1 MAGKRKYSFI
11 LEERPMN
18 YPDKKR
24 YLELSEEYNL
34 VPVYREYMADTETP
48 TSIFL
53 KSCGLDNEGFLL
65 ESIEG
70 SKNLSRYSFI
80 GIGCSGRIMLE
91 DGVFMYEKDGVGT
104 EKKKTGTPLREIE
117 NIMKD
122 FRLYKDPELDHF
134 IGGAVGYLSY
144 DLVKYFDNIYL
155 PEKKQDLPEIL
166 LCLTDL
172 VVVFD
177 HLMNRLKIISTIK
190 TGQGITPEDA
200 YELSIERIE
209 ALEKKIA
216 YNTIPSLSVG
226 LRSQKDISGTN
237 GGFKSN
243 FAPDSF
249 RKAVNKVRKH
259 IIEGDAFQIVLSQR
273 FSIEDDRDPIN
284 IYRGLRSIN
293 PSPYMYF
300 FNFGDFNI
308 IGASPEPLV
317 KIEGNRVLTCPIA
330 GTRKRGSSEAEEE
343 GLVES
348 LLNDKKE
355 IAEHNMLVDLA
366 RNDLGRVCKY
376 GSVEVSDYMKVEKYS
391 HVMHLVS
398 HVEGTLKEDASIY
411 DALRSVFPA
420 GTLSGAP
427 KIRAMQIISDL
438 EPDCRGPYGGAV
450 GYFGYDGNLDS
461 CITIRTALV
470 RNGKVYVQAG
480 AGIVY
485 DSVPE
490 NEYQETLNKAAALL
504 RAVEV
509 IE

>member
-1 MAGKRKYSFI
+1 MI
-11 LEERPMN
+11 
-18 YPDKKR
+18 YPDKNK
-24 YLELSEEYNL
+24 YLELASEYNL
-34 VPVYREYMADTETP
+34 IPVYREYMADTETP

-53 KSCGLDNEGFLL
+53 KGCGLNGKGFLL

-70 SKNLSRYSFI
+70 AKNLSRYSFI
-80 GIGCSGRIMLE
+80 GIGYSGKAVLE
-91 DGVFMYEKDGVGT
+91 NGTFSYEKDG
-104 EKKKTGTPLREIE
+104 EKLKERKTKTPLTEIE
-117 NIMKD
+117 EIMSGFK
-122 FRLYKDPELDHF
+122 LYRDPALDHF
-134 IGGAVGYLSY
+134 IGGATGFLSY
-144 DLVKYFDNIYL
+144 DLVKYFDDIDLPRDRMEL
-155 PEKKQDLPEIL
+155 PEMYLY
-166 LCLTDL
+166 LTDL

-190 TGQGITPEDA
+190 TGGEVLPERA
-200 YELSIERIE
+200 YQQSVKRIE

-216 YNTIPSLSVG
+216 SNIIPSLSTG
-226 LRSQKDISGTN
+226 LKGLADSGKAEEV
-237 GGFKSN
+237 FKSN
-243 FAPDSF
+243 FTPKAF
-249 RKAVNKVRKH
+249 KKAVERARAQ
-259 IIEGDAFQIVLSQR
+259 ITEGEAFQIVLSQR
-273 FSIEDDRDPIN
+273 FSMEDRRDPIN

-308 IGASPEPLV
+308 IGASPEPLI
-317 KIEGNRVLTCPIA
+317 KINGDRVLTCPIA
-330 GTRKRGSSEAEEE
+330 GTRKRGKNKAEEE
-343 GLVES
+343 KIMES
-348 LLNDKKE
+348 LLNDTKE

-376 GSVEVSDYMKVEKYS
+376 GSVKVKEYMKIEKYS
-391 HVMHLVS
+391 HVMHLAS
-398 HVEGTLKEDASIY
+398 KVEGILNSSSTIY

-427 KIRAMQIISDL
+427 KIRAMQIISSL

-450 GYFGYDGNLDS
+450 GYFGYDGDLDS
-461 CITIRTALV
+461 CITIRTAIV
-470 RNGKVYVQAG
+470 KDGMVHVQAG

-504 RAVEV
+504 KAVNI

>member
-1 MAGKRKYSFI
+1 MT
-11 LEERPMN
+11 
-18 YPDKKR
+18 YPDKNK
-24 YLELSEEYNL
+24 YLELAAEYNI

-53 KSCGLDNEGFLL
+53 KGCGLNGKGFLL

-70 SKNLSRYSFI
+70 AKNLSRYSFI
-80 GIGCSGRIMLE
+80 GIGCSGKAVLE
-91 DGVFMYEKDGVGT
+91 NGIFRYERDGEKIK
-104 EKKKTGTPLREIE
+104 EKKTRTPLTEIE
-117 NIMKD
+117 EIMND
-122 FRLYKDPELDHF
+122 FRLYQDPDLDHF
-134 IGGAVGYLSY
+134 IGGAAGYLSY
-144 DLVKYFDNIYL
+144 DLVKYFDDIDLPGGGTGL
-155 PEKKQDLPEIL
+155 PEMCLY
-166 LCLTDL
+166 LTDL

-190 TGQGITPEDA
+190 IGADMTAEKA
-200 YELSIERIE
+200 YQKSMEKID

-216 YNTIPSLSVG
+216 SNKIHSLSTG
-226 LRSQKDISGTN
+226 LRGPADPGKAETI
-237 GGFKSN
+237 FKSN
-243 FAPDSF
+243 IMPEAF
-249 RKAVNKVRKH
+249 KEAVERARASIK
-259 IIEGDAFQIVLSQR
+259 EGEAFQIVLSQR
-273 FSIEDDRDPIN
+273 FSMEDSRDPIN

-317 KIEGNRVLTCPIA
+317 KISGDRVLTCPIA
-330 GTRKRGSSEAEEE
+330 GTRKRGGSEAEEE
-343 GLVES
+343 KIMES

-376 GSVEVSDYMKVEKYS
+376 GSVEVKEYMKIEKYS

-398 HVEGTLKEDASIY
+398 KVEGILNSGSTIY
-411 DALRSVFPA
+411 DVLRSVFPA

-427 KIRAMQIISDL
+427 KIKAMQIISSL
-438 EPDCRGPYGGAV
+438 EPDRRGPYGGAV
-450 GYFGYDGNLDS
+450 GYFGYDGDLDS
-461 CITIRTALV
+461 CITIRTAIV
-470 RNGKVYVQAG
+470 KDGMVYVQAG

-490 NEYQETLNKAAALL
+490 SEYQETLNKAAALL
-504 RAVEV
+504 KAVNI

>member
-1 MAGKRKYSFI
+1 
-11 LEERPMN
+11 MN
-18 YPDKKR
+18 IPDKEK
-24 YLELSEEYNL
+24 YIKLSSEYNL

-53 KSCGLDNEGFLL
+53 KGCGLHSQGFLL

-80 GIGCSGRIMLE
+80 GIGCSGKALLENGRFKYIRSGKDVPGKKTDRPLE
-91 DGVFMYEKDGVGT
+91 DIQG
-104 EKKKTGTPLREIE
+104 
-117 NIMKD
+117 IMQG
-122 FRLYKDPELDHF
+122 FRLYRDPGLDHF
-134 IGGAVGYLSY
+134 IGGAVGYLGY
-144 DLVKYFDNIYL
+144 DLVKYFDDITL
-155 PEKKQDLPEIL
+155 PDKKTGIPEMIL
-166 LCLTDL
+166 CFTDL

-190 TGQGITPEDA
+190 TGEGITPEDA
-200 YELSIERIE
+200 YRLSAERIE
-209 ALEKKIA
+209 DLEKKIA
-216 YNTIPSLSVG
+216 YNTIPSLSVS
-226 LRSQKDISGTN
+226 LRHKEDKTGKQERL
-237 GGFKSN
+237 KSN
-243 FAPDSF
+243 FAPESF
-249 RKAVNKVRKH
+249 RRAVEKVKQH
-259 IIEGDAFQIVLSQR
+259 IVDGDAFQIVLSQR
-273 FSIEDDRDPIN
+273 FSLEDNGDPIN

-300 FNFGDFNI
+300 FNFGKFNI

-317 KIEGNRVLTCPIA
+317 KISGRHVLTCPVA
-330 GTRKRGSSEAEEE
+330 GTRKRGATQAEEDA
-343 GLVES
+343 LVKS
-348 LLNDKKE
+348 LLSDKKE
-355 IAEHNMLVDLA
+355 MAEHNMLVDLA
-366 RNDLGRVCKY
+366 RNDLGRVCRY
-376 GSVEVSDYMKVEKYS
+376 GSVRVRDYMKVEKYS

-398 HVEGTLKEDASIY
+398 HVEGTLKPDATIY

-427 KIRAMQIISDL
+427 KIRAMQIISGL

-461 CITIRTALV
+461 CITIRTAIV
-470 RNGKVYVQAG
+470 KDGTVYVQAG

-504 RAVEV
+504 KAVDV
-509 IE
+509 IK

>member
-1 MAGKRKYSFI
+1 MNNPDREQYLGLSGK
-11 LEERPMN
+11 
-18 YPDKKR
+18 
-24 YLELSEEYNL
+24 YNL

-48 TSIFL
+48 TSIYL
-53 KSCGLDNEGFLL
+53 KTCGLDNEGFLL

-70 SKNLSRYSFI
+70 SQNLSRYSFI
-80 GIGCSGRIMLE
+80 GIGCSGKAVLE
-91 DGVFMYEKDGVGT
+91 NGFFRHQNDSMT
-104 EKKKTGTPLREIE
+104 LREKATE
-117 NIMKD
+117 DPLGELEGIMKD
-122 FRLYKDPELDHF
+122 FRLYKDPSLEHF

-144 DLVKYFDNIYL
+144 DLVRYFDHIPL
-155 PEKKQDLPEIL
+155 PGKKGDLPEML
-166 LCLTDL
+166 LCFTDL

-190 TGQGITPEDA
+190 TGEGITPEEA
-200 YELSIERIE
+200 YGLSNERIE

-216 YNTIPSLSVG
+216 YNTIPSLSTG
-226 LRSQKDISGTN
+226 LRQQTGPPAAA
-237 GGFKSN
+237 GGFRSN
-243 FAPDSF
+243 FTPRLF
-249 RKAVNKVRKH
+249 KKAVDEIRRH

-273 FSIEDDRDPIN
+273 FSMEDSRDPIN

-300 FNFGDFNI
+300 FNFGDFYI

-317 KIEGNRVLTCPIA
+317 KIEGSKVLTCPVA
-330 GTRKRGSSEAEEE
+330 GTRKRGDSQAEEE
-343 GLVES
+343 ELVDS

-366 RNDLGRVCKY
+366 RNDLGRVCTY
-376 GSVEVSDYMKVEKYS
+376 GSVKVSDYMKVEKYS

-398 HVEGTLKEDASIY
+398 HVEGTLRKDASIY

-427 KIRAMQIISDL
+427 KIRAMQIISEL
-438 EPDCRGPYGGAV
+438 EPDSRGPYGGAV

-461 CITIRTALV
+461 CITIRTAIV
-470 RNGKVYVQAG
+470 KDGRIHVQAG

-504 RAVEV
+504 RAVDL

>member
-1 MAGKRKYSFI
+1 
-11 LEERPMN
+11 MN
-18 YPDKKR
+18 IPEKDK
-24 YLELSEEYNL
+24 YLELSKEYNL

-53 KSCGLDNEGFLL
+53 KGCGLDNEGFLL

-80 GIGCSGRIMLE
+80 GIGCSGRAVLE
-91 DGVFMYEKDGVGT
+91 DGMFRHLKNGEQVPGT
-104 EKKKTGTPLREIE
+104 KTDSPLKEIDK
-117 NIMKD
+117 IMQGFK
-122 FRLYKDPELDHF
+122 LYKDPGLDHF

-144 DLVKYFDNIYL
+144 DLVKYFEDIELPGNKTGL
-155 PEKKQDLPEIL
+155 PEML
-166 LCLTDL
+166 LCFTDL

-190 TGQGITPEDA
+190 TGDGIMPEDA
-200 YELSIERIE
+200 YELSMERIE

-216 YNTIPSLSVG
+216 YNTIPSLSVSLNKKRDSKG
-226 LRSQKDISGTN
+226 KGAAFR
-237 GGFKSN
+237 SN
-243 FAPDSF
+243 FAPDKF
-249 RKAVNKVRKH
+249 REAVDRIRQH
-259 IIEGDAFQIVLSQR
+259 IIDGDAFQIVLSQR
-273 FSIEDDRDPIN
+273 FSVEDSRDPIN

-300 FNFGDFNI
+300 FNFGQFNI

-317 KIEGNRVLTCPIA
+317 KIKGDRVLTCPIA
-330 GTRKRGSSEAEEE
+330 GTRKRGASEAEEE
-343 GLVES
+343 ELVKS
-348 LLNDKKE
+348 LLSDKKE

-366 RNDLGRVCKY
+366 RNDLGRVCEY

-398 HVEGTLKEDASIY
+398 HVEGTLKKDATIY

-427 KIRAMQIISDL
+427 KIRAMQIISGL
-438 EPDCRGPYGGAV
+438 EPDRRGPYGGAV

-461 CITIRTALV
+461 CITIRTAIV
-470 RNGKVYVQAG
+470 KDGMVYVQAG

-504 RAVEV
+504 KAVDV

>member
-1 MAGKRKYSFI
+1 MI
-11 LEERPMN
+11 
-18 YPDKKR
+18 YPDKNK
-24 YLELSEEYNL
+24 YLELAAEYNL
-34 VPVYREYMADTETP
+34 IPVYREYMADTETP

-53 KSCGLDNEGFLL
+53 KGCGLNGEGFLL

-70 SKNLSRYSFI
+70 AKNLSRYSFI
-80 GIGCSGRIMLE
+80 GIGCSGRAVLE
-91 DGVFMYEKDGVGT
+91 DGIFRYEKDG
-104 EKKKTGTPLREIE
+104 EKIKERKTKTPLAEIE
-117 NIMKD
+117 QIMNG
-122 FRLYKDPELDHF
+122 FRLYRDPALDHF
-134 IGGAVGYLSY
+134 IGGAAGFLSY
-144 DLVKYFDNIYL
+144 DLVKYFDDIDL
-155 PEKKQDLPEIL
+155 PMDRMELPEIYL
-166 LCLTDL
+166 YFTDL

-190 TGQGITPEDA
+190 TGGEMMPERA
-200 YELSIERIE
+200 YQRSVERIE

-216 YNTIPSLSVG
+216 SNIIPSLSTG
-226 LRSQKDISGTN
+226 LKGPADSGKIEEVFESN
-237 GGFKSN
+237 IMPEAFK
-243 FAPDSF
+243 AAVE
-249 RKAVNKVRKH
+249 KARTS
-259 IIEGDAFQIVLSQR
+259 ITEGEAFQIVLSQR
-273 FSIEDDRDPIN
+273 FSMEDGRDPIN

-308 IGASPEPLV
+308 IGASPEPLI
-317 KIEGNRVLTCPIA
+317 KINGDRVLTCPIA
-330 GTRKRGSSEAEEE
+330 GTRKRGKSEAEEE
-343 GLVES
+343 KIMED
-348 LLNDKKE
+348 LLNDEKE

-376 GSVEVSDYMKVEKYS
+376 GSVKVKEYMKIEKYS

-398 HVEGTLKEDASIY
+398 RVEGILNSGSTIY
-411 DALRSVFPA
+411 DAFRSVFPA

-427 KIRAMQIISDL
+427 KIRAMQIISSL

-461 CITIRTALV
+461 CITIRTAV
-470 RNGKVYVQAG
+470 VKGGMVYVQAG

-504 RAVEV
+504 KAVNI

>member
-1 MAGKRKYSFI
+1 
-11 LEERPMN
+11 MN
-18 YPDKKR
+18 HPDKKG
-24 YLELSEEYNL
+24 YLELSSEYNL

-70 SKNLSRYSFI
+70 AKNLSRYSFI
-80 GIGCSGRIMLE
+80 GVGCSGRAVLE
-91 DGVFMYEKDGVGT
+91 NGMFKYGKEGVGIK
-104 EKKKTGTPLREIE
+104 EKKTDTPLKEIE
-117 NIMKD
+117 DIMMG
-122 FRLYKDPELDHF
+122 FSLFKDPALKHF

-144 DLVKYFDNIYL
+144 DLVKYFDNIEL
-155 PEKKQDLPEIL
+155 PEKKGDFPEML
-166 LCLTDL
+166 LYFTDL
-172 VVVFD
+172 LVVFD

-190 TGQGITPEDA
+190 TGQEITPEDA
-200 YELSIERIE
+200 YELSIKRID

-216 YNTIPSLSVG
+216 YNAIPSLSIN
-226 LRSQKDISGTN
+226 LKSQKNTPDQVGSYR
-237 GGFKSN
+237 SN
-243 FAPDSF
+243 FIPSYF
-249 RKAVNKVRKH
+249 KNAVDKVRKH
-259 IIEGDAFQIVLSQR
+259 VIKGDAFQIVLSQR
-273 FSIEDDRDPIN
+273 FCIEDDRDPIN

-317 KIEGNRVLTCPIA
+317 KIEGDRVLTCPIA
-330 GTRKRGSSEAEEE
+330 GTRKRGRSEDEEA
-343 GLVES
+343 GLMKS

-366 RNDLGRVCKY
+366 RNDLGRVCTY
-376 GSVEVSDYMKVEKYS
+376 GSVKVSDYMKVEKYS

-398 HVEGTLKEDASIY
+398 HVEGTLRKDSSIY

-461 CITIRTALV
+461 CITIRTAIV
-470 RNGKVYVQAG
+470 RNGKVYVQSG